1 LHLLAQIR
9 RSSGPKGWYKTRRFR
24 VHPRRRRREITTT
37 TTTAVFPSRRRRRR
51 LNRPQRVVV
60 IVVAV
65 IVPTLIPVR
74 ATVLLPFL
82 IKRTPRGR
90 CALVVVRIV
99 RELALGFRARAG
111 EEEFARDVGVTTTTA
126 ALGIRSGSERRRRT
140 RRIHRRPRRRPN
152 LSKSLLFFEENAIR
166 EIFFFDRRFL
176 TCEMCTTLDHEK
188 REHRQM
194 VSSIRIRIRL
204 RIMTRV
210 VLNKAAFALAC
221 DDERESKRETRETQ
235 SHRAV
240 EKNFHRA
247 LFFPFFFLFLVLLF
261 I

>member
-111 EEEFARDVGVTTTTA
+111 EEEFARDVGVTTTAT

-166 EIFFFDRRFL
+166 EIFFFDRRRFL
-176 TCEMCTTLDHEK
+176 ACEMCTTLDHLKENIV
-188 REHRQM
+188 RWCLQ
-194 VSSIRIRIRL
+194 S
-204 RIMTRV
+204 
-210 VLNKAAFALAC
+210 
-221 DDERESKRETRETQ
+221 ESDSDSE
-235 SHRAV
+235 
-240 EKNFHRA
+240 
-247 LFFPFFFLFLVLLF
+247 
-261 I
+261 

>member
-1 LHLLAQIR
+1 MRPPREIRPLHLLAQIR

-37 TTTAVFPSRRRRRR
+37 TTAAAFPSRRRRRR

-90 CALVVVRIV
+90 CTLVVVRIV

-111 EEEFARDVGVTTTTA
+111 EEEFARDGVTTTT
-126 ALGIRSGSERRRRT
+126 LGIRSSSRRRRM

-152 LSKSLLFFEENAIR
+152 LSSFEENAS
-166 EIFFFDRRFL
+166 EIFSFSSDVRFAQIS
-176 TCEMCTTLDHEK
+176 TTKENIVRWCLLEEK
-188 REHRQM
+188 ASR
-194 VSSIRIRIRL
+194 
-204 RIMTRV
+204 
-210 VLNKAAFALAC
+210 
-221 DDERESKRETRETQ
+221 
-235 SHRAV
+235 
-240 EKNFHRA
+240 
-247 LFFPFFFLFLVLLF
+247 
-261 I
+261 

>member
-1 LHLLAQIR
+1 MRPPREIRPLHLLAQIR

-37 TTTAVFPSRRRRRR
+37 TTAAAFPSRRRRRR

-111 EEEFARDVGVTTTTA
+111 EEEFARDDVTTTT
-126 ALGIRSGSERRRRT
+126 LGIRRSSRRRRT
-140 RRIHRRPRRRPN
+140 RRIHRRPRRRPS
-152 LSKSLLFFEENAIR
+152 LSSC
-166 EIFFFDRRFL
+166 FL
-176 TCEMCTTLDHEK
+176 RKTRAK
-188 REHRQM
+188 FSPFPQM
-194 VSSIRIRIRL
+194 
-204 RIMTRV
+204 
-210 VLNKAAFALAC
+210 
-221 DDERESKRETRETQ
+221 
-235 SHRAV
+235 
-240 EKNFHRA
+240 
-247 LFFPFFFLFLVLLF
+247 
-261 I
+261 

>member
-1 LHLLAQIR
+1 MRPPREIRPLHLLAQIR

-37 TTTAVFPSRRRRRR
+37 TTTTAFFPSRRRRRR

-111 EEEFARDVGVTTTTA
+111 EEEFARDGVTTTT
-126 ALGIRSGSERRRRT
+126 LGIRSSSRRRRM
-140 RRIHRRPRRRPN
+140 RRR
-152 LSKSLLFFEENAIR
+152 E
-166 EIFFFDRRFL
+166 
-176 TCEMCTTLDHEK
+176 
-188 REHRQM
+188 
-194 VSSIRIRIRL
+194 
-204 RIMTRV
+204 RV
-210 VLNKAAFALAC
+210 DGTDALAIY
-221 DDERESKRETRETQ
+221 
-235 SHRAV
+235 
-240 EKNFHRA
+240 
-247 LFFPFFFLFLVLLF
+247 F